1 MGSESAV
8 SRLSVKKEKTIQAI
22 KAFWHNYDNLK
33 MEGVALTICEAIAD
47 ELPEAFEK
55 YGEGLLAHA
64 SSLIAGNCNFW
75 LDYDPD
81 LFAAMQ
87 ELESRLS
94 EDGVRYE
101 QLQKPLYDRL
111 ETYPWN
117 RRWLARSFPPDVDLR
132 DEFADSLLR
141 IGSELDEQ
149 TLQERLMKF
158 YGSRQNAR
166 IHALD
171 RYMRGMQFQKPYI
184 EWLMK
189 EEREQSD
196 LKLDEE
202 GTGGRTAAELLS
214 WTPDFSAVRAA
225 VPNGDFE
232 FLPVG
237 TGVNKEMAA
246 KTTGIEGLAITRQ
259 LASVDSGAMFRAHME
274 QNPFLL
280 TGSFKPGLTDIL
292 RDLPLSVLQA
302 FASRHQLTGTEKLVS
317 HDDWVQALEHEI
329 PECFERDLYYFD
341 SEKYNLMIRLS
352 TLNGELRNISD
363 YAELETLLQSGYL
376 FGYRRYGGVRVFL
389 PPELVKIVAQHS
401 LEKRIMDFSGNVRLW
416 MLLKLMSNVYGV
428 FTIEEYEHEAL
439 NIFVKFFEDR
449 SPAEIRG
456 KLLEAM
462 RVYGDGEHFLYEESF
477 MRHRD
482 LSLTAAKALWDRGED
497 LKREF
502 RPIDAHIMNTYAET
516 VYDPENR
523 LYQNMVKSIQEV
535 LSPQTAHLEADIIYM
550 ITTAVVADVSPES
563 ILDEVRTYGVYLDS
577 RRSADDLL
585 RALIDFT
592 NHTPHWSLRGYSPVE
607 LAEDHSFLSN

>member
-1 MGSESAV
+1 MASESAV
-8 SRLSVKKEKTIQAI
+8 SRLSAKKEKTVQAI
-22 KAFWHNYDNLK
+22 KAFWRNYENLR

-87 ELESRLS
+87 ELENRLS

-101 QLQKPLYDRL
+101 ELQKPLYDRL

-117 RRWLARSFPPDVDLR
+117 RRWLARSFPPEVDLR
-132 DEFADSLLR
+132 DTFADSLLR
-141 IGSELDEQ
+141 VGSELDEQ

-158 YGSRQNAR
+158 YGSRENAR

-184 EWLMK
+184 RSLMK
-189 EEREQSD
+189 EEREQPNFKAD
-196 LKLDEE
+196 VERI
-202 GTGGRTAAELLS
+202 GGRTAAELLS
-214 WTPDFSAVRAA
+214 WRPDFSAVRAA
-225 VPNGDFE
+225 GPDDYFE
-232 FLPVG
+232 FLPVD
-237 TGVNKEMAA
+237 TGVNEEMAA
-246 KTTGIEGLAITRQ
+246 KTTGIEGLATTRQ
-259 LASVDSGAMFRAHME
+259 LASVNSGAMFRAHME

-280 TGSFKPGLTDIL
+280 TGPFKPGLTDIL
-292 RDLPLSVLQA
+292 RDLPLPLLQS
-302 FASRHQLTGTEKLVS
+302 FASRHQVTGTEKFVS
-317 HDDWVQALEHEI
+317 HDDWVLALEQEI
-329 PECFERDLYYFD
+329 LVCFERDLYYFD
-341 SEKYNLMIRLS
+341 SEKYSLMIRLS
-352 TLNGELRNISD
+352 TLNGELRNVSD

-376 FGYRRYGGVRVFL
+376 FGYHRHGGVRVFL
-389 PPELVKIVAQHS
+389 PPELIKIVAQHS
-401 LEKRIMDFSGNVRLW
+401 IEKRIMDYSGNVRLW

-428 FTIEEYEHEAL
+428 FTIEEYEQQAL
-439 NIFVKFFEDR
+439 SIFVKYFEDR
-449 SPAEIRG
+449 TPAEIRG

-462 RVYGDGEHFLYEESF
+462 RVYGNGEHFLYEESF
-477 MRHRD
+477 MRNRD
-482 LSLTAAKALWDRGED
+482 LSLTAAKTLWDQGEN

-516 VYDPENR
+516 VFDPENR

-535 LSPQTAHLEADIIYM
+535 LSPETEHLETDILYM

-563 ILDEVRTYGVYLDS
+563 ILEEVRTYGVRLDS

-607 LAEDHSFLSN
+607 LAEDHSSLSN